1 MGILPQKRI
10 KREVI
15 MKIHEAFKVRLYE
28 LCKLQGISFTELCK
42 DMGVNRNLVFVE
54 GRGIN
59 INTLVKL
66 CEGLKI
72 TTKKFFNSSY
82 FKDINF

>member
-1 MGILPQKRI
+1 
-10 KREVI
+10 

-59 INTLVKL
+59 INTLAKL

-82 FKDINF
+82 FKDIDF